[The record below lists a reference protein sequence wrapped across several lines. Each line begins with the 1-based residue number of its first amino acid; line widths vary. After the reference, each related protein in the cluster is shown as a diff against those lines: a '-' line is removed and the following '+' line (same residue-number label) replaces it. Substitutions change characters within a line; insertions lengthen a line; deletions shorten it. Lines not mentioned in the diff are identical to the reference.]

1 MELSTRVPYQT
12 DTAGDTKKRAGV
24 LLSLLLSVFLQSAAL
39 AADTDIELPAAP
51 VTEQADMADEEN
63 SLRHLVAGKIA
74 NFDIVSKGLWRGA
87 APSHQGLE
95 SLAQGGVKTIV
106 DLRLNGLG
114 TAEEEARAKSLG
126 LKYVHIPLGYKGPD
140 FMKVAQFLAV
150 VNNPAN
156 QPVFVHCRYGA
167 DRTGTLIGCFRIL
180 HDHWSFSQAYS
191 EMRSHHFKPWFAGMK
206 KLVARL
212 ERDPK
217 SQKTIK
223 ALSETSDQ
231 KQVAA
236 KSSNQS

>member
-1 MELSTRVPYQT
+1 MELRTRVPYQT
-12 DTAGDTKKRAGV
+12 DTAGDTKKRAGAL
-24 LLSLLLSVFLQSAAL
+24 LLSLFLSVLLQSAAL
-39 AADTDIELPAAP
+39 ADNTDIELPAAP
-51 VTEQADMADEEN
+51 APQHMAEEEEN

-140 FMKVAQFLAV
+140 FIKVAQFLAV
-150 VNNPAN
+150 VNNPTN

-180 HDHWSFSQAYS
+180 HDHWSFSQAYR
-191 EMRSHHFKPWFAGMK
+191 EMRNHHFKPWFAGMK

-212 ERDPK
+212 DRDPK
-217 SQKTIK
+217 SQKAIQ

-236 KSSNQS
+236 KSSNQG